1 MLHQNK
7 NNGWITGWKNFVTKY
22 TSSRRKGIYFRS
34 SRKRNVKRIY
44 SNDRYRRNDWKF
56 FILPLHSSKGYTIG
70 MFNSG
75 RLHAMN
81 ANFFIRSIKNEAYNP
96 LSAGRESSTKWI
108 LGRESAGNRW
118 NARDHG
124 AEVEI
129 SLLDPTI
136 ESENRYPF
144 AASLNSWIE
153 IVGATSEGAR
163 RENSVKRSENKRIMV
178 IVPPPPPL

>member
-1 MLHQNK
+1 MK
-7 NNGWITGWKNFVTKY
+7 KYFVTKY

-34 SRKRNVKRIY
+34 SRKWNVKRIY
-44 SNDRYRRNDWKF
+44 PNDRYRRNDWKF
-56 FILPLHSSKGYTIG
+56 FILPLHSSKGNTIG

-153 IVGATSEGAR
+153 IVEATSEGAR